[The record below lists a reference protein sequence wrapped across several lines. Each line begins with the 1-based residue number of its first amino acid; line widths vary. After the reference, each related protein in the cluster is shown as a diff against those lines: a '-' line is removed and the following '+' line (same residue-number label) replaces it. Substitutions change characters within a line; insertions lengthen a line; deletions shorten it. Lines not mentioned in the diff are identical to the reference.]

1 MIEAGLHQLPVQY
14 ESKEVGDY
22 DDTVRK
28 MSRAPL
34 PHSLR
39 RRNVFNYQTE
49 SNINHKIDQ
58 KLISY
63 QHKSILASCG
73 RCRMSLERIRAQL
86 EKFGLASLMTK

>member
-1 MIEAGLHQLPVQY
+1 MIEEWKHDTEIVLKPNVYPNISLFRTTEMIEAELHQLPVQY

-39 RRNVFNYQTE
+39 RRNSF
-49 SNINHKIDQ
+49 
-58 KLISY
+58 
-63 QHKSILASCG
+63 
-73 RCRMSLERIRAQL
+73 
-86 EKFGLASLMTK
+86 

>member
-39 RRNVFNYQTE
+39 RRNSF
-49 SNINHKIDQ
+49 
-58 KLISY
+58 
-63 QHKSILASCG
+63 
-73 RCRMSLERIRAQL
+73 
-86 EKFGLASLMTK
+86 